1 MVVSLKTQF
10 LAKQIFRQNTWSY
23 DRRNTSPFKV
33 EACIIANTKIDQG
46 VLKRN
51 IYSANLLERNKL
63 ISGGKYQQRT
73 TKKIDIDRE
82 NTSCNI
88 FVVEKKASQSKLKK
102 LETSDDIS
110 DTTNDA
116 KKNKLGRATGC
127 SSERPLRLP
136 IVNSSNHNITR
147 FCTTSFFN
155 KAKNIQNKSTE
166 VSPYKLD
173 VVVKAPCTKTQWKN
187 TLFHAHTKSS
197 SGRKETFLPKK
208 HNRKLKNLISVSPI
222 KKSKKTFYSEKQ
234 SGNINGIPCVPPCSP
249 DTYDFE
255 FVACLADVK
264 SQRSFKNRLQK
275 LGNRQSEKEKIL
287 LKKTLQIDRER
298 KLKEREDL
306 VKKQRQLIYALNK
319 VMTDLENKIFVEFKE
334 EQTGAPV

>member
-1 MVVSLKTQF
+1 MVVSLKAQF
-10 LAKQIFRQNTWSY
+10 LAQQIFRQNTWSY

-46 VLKRN
+46 ALKRN
-51 IYSANLLERNKL
+51 IYSANLLERKKL

-73 TKKIDIDRE
+73 TKKNDIDKE
-82 NTSCNI
+82 NTPSNI
-88 FVVEKKASQSKLKK
+88 FVVEKKASQELKK
-102 LETSDDIS
+102 LETNDGIS

-116 KKNKLGRATGC
+116 KKNKLRKATGC
-127 SSERPLRLP
+127 SSERPIKLP

-147 FCTTSFFN
+147 LCTTSSFN

-166 VSPYKLD
+166 VSPNKLD

-187 TLFHAHTKSS
+187 TLFYAHTKSF

-222 KKSKKTFYSEKQ
+222 KKSKKKFYSEKQ

-249 DTYDFE
+249 DTYNFE

-264 SQRSFKNRLQK
+264 SQRSFKKRLQK
-275 LGNRQSEKEKIL
+275 LGNRQSEKERIL

-319 VMTDLENKIFVEFKE
+319 VMTDLENKNFVKFKE
-334 EQTGAPV
+334 KQTGAPV